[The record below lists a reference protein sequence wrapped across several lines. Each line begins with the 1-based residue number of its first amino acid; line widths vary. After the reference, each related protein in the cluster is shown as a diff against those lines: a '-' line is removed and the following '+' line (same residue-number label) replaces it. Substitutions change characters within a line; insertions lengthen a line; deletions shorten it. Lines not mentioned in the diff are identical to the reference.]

1 MEPKVMD
8 ALVAFAARMALA
20 RVETHIGED
29 ERLRIVEDVKRIV
42 RDTAGGLLCP
52 DLREVAC
59 VEVGSC

>member
-8 ALVAFAARMALA
+8 TLVAFAARMALA

-42 RDTAGGLLCP
+42 RDTAGGLLYP

-59 VEVGSC
+59 LEVGSC